1 MISRRKV
8 INILS
13 SLPFGGLF
21 LGALLGTNSARSMP
35 TTTVSPSKKALGKS
49 IYDSIGVRPLINAR
63 GTVTV
68 VGATRILPEVQ
79 VAMDEAV
86 KDFVQIDELMNGVG
100 LRLAEVTGAEWGVVS
115 SGASAAISIATA
127 GCVTGGDPDKIWQ
140 IPNLDGMK
148 DEVIIPSY
156 SRSAYDAAAKAVGVR
171 MVEVNS
177 PEELKA
183 ALGPRTAMIMV
194 LASGASEDG
203 PLSLKII
210 AALAKPL
217 KVPILVDAAAEGLE
231 VPNPHIAQGADMV
244 AYSGGKYLRGPQC
257 AGLLIG
263 RKDLVQAAWITSAP
277 HHGFGRGFKVGR
289 EEIMGMLTAVEMWK
303 KRDHTEEWRM
313 WISWANYISHRLEQ
327 VPGVKTEILLP
338 KGRSNRS
345 PSLHVEWDISLIP
358 LTGQDVEELLWE
370 NNPRIAVS
378 GAGSYLPFPPNME
391 PNIRINPSQLTAGEE
406 KVIAKSVYELLSN
419 PPQMQKPSGLAAFNL
434 SGLWDLEIQFVASIV
449 NQTFMLEQK
458 GNDIFGTHHAS
469 FGARELTGTLHG
481 NDILIRSSYTSQ
493 GVRLNFQFT
502 GVVSKDNMDGIMS
515 LGEYGRAE
523 WKAKRRQY

>member
-1 MISRRKV
+1 
-8 INILS
+8 
-13 SLPFGGLF
+13 
-21 LGALLGTNSARSMP
+21 
-35 TTTVSPSKKALGKS
+35 
-49 IYDSIGVRPLINAR
+49 
-63 GTVTV
+63 
-68 VGATRILPEVQ
+68 
-79 VAMDEAV
+79 
-86 KDFVQIDELMNGVG
+86 
-100 LRLAEVTGAEWGVVS
+100 
-115 SGASAAISIATA
+115 
-127 GCVTGGDPDKIWQ
+127 
-140 IPNLDGMK
+140 
-148 DEVIIPSY
+148 
-156 SRSAYDAAAKAVGVR
+156 
-171 MVEVNS
+171 
-177 PEELKA
+177 
-183 ALGPRTAMIMV
+183 
-194 LASGASEDG
+194 
-203 PLSLKII
+203 
-210 AALAKPL
+210 
-217 KVPILVDAAAEGLE
+217 
-231 VPNPHIAQGADMV
+231 
-244 AYSGGKYLRGPQC
+244 
-257 AGLLIG
+257 
-263 RKDLVQAAWITSAP
+263 
-277 HHGFGRGFKVGR
+277 
-289 EEIMGMLTAVEMWK
+289 MGMLTAVEMWG
-303 KRDHTEEWRM
+303 KRDHAEEWRM
-313 WISWANYISHRLEQ
+313 WISWANYISNRLEQ

-391 PNIRINPSQLTAGEE
+391 PYIIINPSQLTAGEE

-502 GVVSKDNMDGIMS
+502 GVVSKDNMDGILS